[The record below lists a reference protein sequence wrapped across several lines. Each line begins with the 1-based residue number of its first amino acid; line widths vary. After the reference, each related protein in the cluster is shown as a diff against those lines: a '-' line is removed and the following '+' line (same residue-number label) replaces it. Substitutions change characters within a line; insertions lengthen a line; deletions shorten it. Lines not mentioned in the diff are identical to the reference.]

1 MGSMIELSEEKSMIV
16 DGYTKVFMTVFTL
29 VFLLKQVK
37 SMD

>member
-1 MGSMIELSEEKSMIV
+1 MIELSEKKSMTV
-16 DGYTKVFMTVFTL
+16 DGYTKVLMTVFTL